1 MIEQKAVVVDEA
13 VGGTGVEECTVV
25 VVVVVGSIE
34 AVAVVSIVV
43 AVKVEHLDHP
53 SVPNSS

>member
-13 VGGTGVEECTVV
+13 VGGTGVEECTV

>member
-13 VGGTGVEECTVV
+13 VGGTGVEACTVV
-25 VVVVVGSIE
+25 VVVSIE

>member
-25 VVVVVGSIE
+25 VVVVGSIE
-34 AVAVVSIVV
+34 AVVVVSIVV